1 MRIERFA
8 ITATLV
14 AAALCSQSASAHGA
28 NTAAL
33 ALIPPG
39 SAAVGLMRV
48 ADLRTGPFADELLAE
63 ADKATV
69 DGEAHRFL
77 AMSGLDVA
85 RDVDTVLIAASLDM
99 KENKGVLVVAEGRF
113 DVARL
118 VDATEAQGAKQVS
131 SPGSSYYIIP
141 DKDRSGKTSRFNDES
156 GAVAFLS
163 SSQII
168 LGSES
173 SVAATLARRAT
184 GGSTFMSEAGPMAK
198 EVRLMDATGS
208 TGWFVI
214 DTNRHGAWKDAASA
228 RHAESTGGS
237 GASGFAGNI
246 LGAMRSVSVVS
257 MQVEMGADSI
267 GFSACGYTDDAETRA
282 LLEDSIR
289 GITALWRMAVQD
301 TAPEMVPVI
310 RSFKVSSDNEA
321 VRIAGS
327 LPIDQC
333 HKFVEKN
340 KRK

>member
-1 MRIERFA
+1 MRIERLA

-14 AAALCSQSASAHGA
+14 AAALYSLPAVAHGA

-39 SAAVGLMRV
+39 SAAVGMMRV
-48 ADLRTGPFADELLAE
+48 ADLRSGPFADEFLAE
-63 ADKATV
+63 ADKTTV
-69 DGEAHRFL
+69 DGEARRFL
-77 AMSGLDVA
+77 AMAGLDVA
-85 RDVDTVLIAASLDM
+85 RDLDTVLFAASLDR
-99 KENKGVLVVAEGRF
+99 KDDKGILVVAEGRF

-118 VDATEAQGAKQVS
+118 VDATEAQGAKHVS
-131 SPGSSYYIIP
+131 SPAGAYYLIP
-141 DKDRSGKTSRFNDES
+141 DKDRSSKTSRFNDES

-173 SVAATLARRAT
+173 TVAATLARRAT
-184 GGSTFMSEAGPMAK
+184 GGSTFLAEGGAMAK
-198 EVRLMDATGS
+198 EVRLMEALDS
-208 TGWFVI
+208 TGWLVI
-214 DTNRHGAWKDAASA
+214 DTNRHSEWKEAAA
-228 RHAESTGGS
+228 AKHNGS
-237 GASGFAGNI
+237 GESSGSSGFANNI

-257 MQVEMGADSI
+257 MRVGMSPETIEFA
-267 GFSACGYTDDAETRA
+267 ACGYTADAETRA

-289 GITALWRMAVQD
+289 GITALWRMSVQD
-301 TAPEMVPVI
+301 TAPDMVPVI

-333 HKFVEKN
+333 RKFVEKN